1 MLTGEEL
8 LHVIQRGISCEMTN
22 KGLTNQ
28 SENYK
33 ELSAV
38 EILSTNFLVGFCYQ

>member
-8 LHVIQRGISCEMTN
+8 LCVIQRGISCEMTT

-33 ELSAV
+33 ELFAV
-38 EILSTNFLVGFCYQ
+38 EILSTNFFFGFCCQ